1 MENTLMK
8 KVSVLI
14 PVHGD
19 GQFLTESLDSIYNQE
34 FSEVYTYD
42 VIVVLDRVSDDVRK
56 ILDNYKKNDFLVIES
71 PSDGIVAALNA
82 GIDSAKG
89 EFIARLDADDQM
101 LPNRLIKQVEY
112 LISHENVLVVGSQ
125 VNLIDSKGNYI
136 SESRYETDPSDIRR
150 LMKVSCQISHPT
162 TMYRKSA
169 LIEIKGYR
177 DFYRNAE
184 DYDLWVRL
192 LRLGDI
198 AILDEPLLNYRIH
211 ENQIS
216 VTKAREQFFAT
227 YAVRRS
233 ERRVSR
239 GKPDLSDEFSNID
252 AWLNHRS
259 SLIARISVAIS
270 NFFWKVRKEKS
281 KYFFLISPLY
291 VLLYPKLFWLRC
303 LLFLKNLGVL
313 KRES

>member
-1 MENTLMK
+1 MK

-19 GQFLTESLDSIYNQE
+19 GQFLAESLDSIYNQQ
-34 FSEVYTYD
+34 FSKIYTYE
-42 VIVVLDRVSDDVRK
+42 VIVVLDRVSHDVRM
-56 ILDNYKKNDFLVIES
+56 ILDNYKKINLLVIDS
-71 PSDGIVAALNA
+71 PSEGIVAALNA

-101 LPNRLIKQVEY
+101 LPERLIKQVEY

-162 TMYRKSA
+162 TMYRKNA
-169 LIEIKGYR
+169 LSESKGYR
-177 DFYRNAE
+177 DFYRHAE

-198 AILDEPLLNYRIH
+198 SIIDEPLLNYRIH

-227 YAVRRS
+227 YAVRLS

-239 GKPDLSDEFSNID
+239 GKPDLSEQFSNID
-252 AWLNHRS
+252 AWLKHRS
-259 SLIARISVAIS
+259 SLIARISVTIS
-270 NFFWKVRKEKS
+270 EFFWKARKEKS
-281 KYFFLISPLY
+281 KYFLLIFPLY
-291 VLLYPKLFWLRC
+291 PLLYPKLFWLKC

-313 KRES
+313 KREN